1 MNNSDPDRKIIDFD
15 KIKRREQN
23 RHRARRRAGWITAGS
38 GRIDITGKGAVLI
51 VGVFLFIQFREAVED
66 KGFWQ
71 NFNSAA
77 VAAL

>member
-23 RHRARRRAGWITAGS
+23 RLRARRRAGWITAAV
-38 GRIDITGKGAVLI
+38 IAGAVLI